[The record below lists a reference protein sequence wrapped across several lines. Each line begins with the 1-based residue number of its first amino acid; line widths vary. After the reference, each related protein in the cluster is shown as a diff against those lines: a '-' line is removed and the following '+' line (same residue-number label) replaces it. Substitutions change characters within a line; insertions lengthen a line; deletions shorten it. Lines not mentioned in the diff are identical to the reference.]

1 MLLYYQANIITVD
14 ESLDTDPPVKNSKLP
29 ALKNNEDNEVFVFL
43 QVIFVLF

>member
-29 ALKNNEDNEVFVFL
+29 ALKNNEDSEVFVFL